1 MEEENQDDGNTLLPI
16 QSLEVSNVRR
26 KGEQNTSVVLWDAG
40 STLSFITFELAKKL
54 QLNGEPVDLEIVTVG
69 GEAKRVSSQKY
80 TIVAWDKEDREVKFE
95 VLGIEQISTEI
106 ETVEVNEIIHE
117 FKSEVA
123 KKAARPQGGNIDL
136 LIGFQYAAYH
146 PTKREELGHLLTMEN
161 RFGFTSLI
169 VFSLRR
175 GWDPAIINPKR
186 FSMISK

>member
-1 MEEENQDDGNTLLPI
+1 M
-16 QSLEVSNVRR
+16 
-26 KGEQNTSVVLWDAG
+26 VLWDAG

-80 TIVAWDKEDREVKFE
+80 TIVAWDKEDREVKLE

-106 ETVEVNEIIHE
+106 ETVEVNEILHE

-123 KKAARPQGGNIDL
+123 RKAARPQGGNIDL

-146 PTKREELGHLLTMEN
+146 PAKREELGHLLIMEN
-161 RFGFTSLI
+161 RLGL
-169 VFSLRR
+169 
-175 GWDPAIINPKR
+175 
-186 FSMISK
+186 